1 MNKRLFLELCD
12 EKDGVTGTNQLF
24 EAFFSTT
31 VSGAHGPTN
40 NIPFLVDCG
49 TFQGL
54 DNDAQFNSSFFYD
67 VTRPE
72 FAILTHGHLD
82 HYGRFPVAIN
92 QGFVAPIFT
101 THTTANFLTRVFL
114 DDCLKI
120 EKRRNKKTD
129 EDVVPLYSEE
139 DIALLKSMLVPC
151 KYYEKVQYND
161 NICIYFFDNGHLPG
175 AAVTLVQITDG
186 EDCINV
192 VLSGDYNDHNM
203 FFPVNPLPDWVYK
216 LPNVLIL
223 LESTYGGT
231 KTDSSCEP
239 CLVENVV
246 YATKKNMS
254 VLIPTFAFGRH
265 QEVLY
270 TLKQAQDMGTLDR
283 RIPIY
288 ADGKSAIATTQIFL
302 EGKFNMFHSAKNF
315 LPDNLIIVED
325 KAMRRQIISDSI
337 TPKIVAA
344 SSGSA
349 SYGASQA
356 YLNAHYTNPKYM
368 VHSAGH
374 LFPES
379 KLGRMRDDP
388 NAKALFRG
396 TGEFSAHARQ
406 EKLVNFVKPFDPK
419 NVLGVG
425 IHHGE
430 EVSKDL
436 LANELINEGYKT
448 FILNSNFKFRFNS
461 SGLVGCF
468 PRYDRKD
475 KHIR

>member
-24 EAFFSTT
+24 EAFFSNA
-31 VSGAHGPTN
+31 VECGDNSTN
-40 NIPFLVDCG
+40 SIPFLVDCG

-67 VTRPE
+67 VTRPK

-82 HYGRFPVAIN
+82 HYGRFPIAIN
-92 QGFVAPIFT
+92 QGFLAPIFT
-101 THTTANFLTRVFL
+101 TYTTANFLTRIFL

-120 EKRRNKKTD
+120 EKRRNKKAG
-129 EDVVPLYSEE
+129 EDVVPLYCEE
-139 DIALLKSMLVPC
+139 DISLMKSMLVPC
-151 KYYEKVQYND
+151 KYYEKLQYND

-175 AAVTLVQITDG
+175 AAVTLIQITDG
-186 EDCINV
+186 EDFINV
-192 VLSGDYNDHNM
+192 VISGDYNDQNM
-203 FFPVNPLPDWVYK
+203 FFPVKPLPDWVYN
-216 LPNVLIL
+216 LSNVLVL

-231 KTDSSCEP
+231 KTDSSCDP
-239 CLVENVV
+239 CIIENVV
-246 YATKKNMS
+246 YALKKNMS
-254 VLIPTFAFGRH
+254 VLIPAFAFGRL

-270 TLKQAQDMGTLDR
+270 KLKKAQDMGVLDR
-283 RIPIY
+283 KFPIY
-288 ADGKSAIATTQIFL
+288 PDGKSALATTELFL
-302 EGKFNMFHSAKNF
+302 EGKFNMFHEAKNF
-315 LPDNLIIVED
+315 LPDNVIVVED
-325 KAMRRQIISDSI
+325 KCMRRQLTFDPN
-337 TPKIVAA
+337 PKIIVA

-349 SYGASQA
+349 SYGASYS
-356 YLNAHYTNPKYM
+356 YLNACYNNPKYM
-368 VHSAGH
+368 VHSSGH

-379 KLGRMRDDP
+379 KLGRMSDDP
-388 NAKALFRG
+388 NAKAIFRG

-406 EKLVNFVKPFDPK
+406 EKLVKFVKPFNPK
-419 NVLGVG
+419 NVLGIG

-430 EVSKDL
+430 EVSKAL

>member
-1 MNKRLFLELCD
+1 MMNRRPFLEICD
-12 EKDGVTGTNQLF
+12 EKDAVTGTNQLLDV
-24 EAFFSTT
+24 FFSHKVDISNGTT
-31 VSGAHGPTN
+31 D

-49 TFQGL
+49 TFQGQ

-67 VTRPE
+67 ITRPL

-92 QGFVAPIFT
+92 QGFLAPIFT
-101 THTTANFLTRVFL
+101 THVTTQFLNRVFL

-120 EKRRNKKTD
+120 EKRRSKKREEGAPALYD
-129 EDVVPLYSEE
+129 EN
-139 DIALLKSMLVPC
+139 DISLMKSMLVPC
-151 KYYEKVQYND
+151 PFYEKIQFND

-175 AAVTLVQITDG
+175 AAVTLIQITDK

-192 VLSGDYNDHNM
+192 VISGDYNDKNM
-203 FFPVNPLPDWVYK
+203 FFPVPPLPDWVYK

-223 LESTYGGT
+223 LESTYGAT

-239 CLVENVV
+239 CLIENII
-246 YATKKNMS
+246 YAIKKHMS

-270 TLKQAQDMGTLDR
+270 TLKQAQDMGILDR
-283 RIPIY
+283 RIPVY
-288 ADGKSAIATTQIFL
+288 ADGKSALATTQLFL
-302 EGKFNMFHSAKNF
+302 EGKFNMFHGAKNF
-315 LPDNLIIVED
+315 LPDNLIVVEN
-325 KAMRRQIISDSI
+325 KAMRQQLLYDPN
-337 TPKIVAA
+337 PKIIAA
-344 SSGSA
+344 SSGSG

-356 YLNAHYTNPKYM
+356 YLNGCYNNPKYM

-406 EKLVNFVKPFDPK
+406 EKLVKFVTPFDPK

-430 EVSKDL
+430 EVSKEL

-448 FILNSNFKFRFNS
+448 FILNSNFKFRFDS

>member
-1 MNKRLFLELCD
+1 MHKRLFLELCD

-24 EAFFSTT
+24 EAFFSNT
-31 VSGAHGPTN
+31 VEGGHGPTN

-54 DNDAQFNSSFFYD
+54 DNDAQFNSGFFYD
-67 VTRPE
+67 VTSPE

-92 QGFVAPIFT
+92 QGFLAPIFT
-101 THTTANFLTRVFL
+101 THTTAAFLTRVFL

-120 EKRRNKKTD
+120 EKRRNKKAD
-129 EDVVPLYSEE
+129 ENAVPLYSE
-139 DIALLKSMLVPC
+139 DDMALMKSMLVPC

-175 AAVTLVQITDG
+175 SAVTLVQITDG
-186 EDCINV
+186 EECINV
-192 VLSGDYNDHNM
+192 VLSGDYNHKNM
-203 FFPVNPLPDWVYK
+203 FFPVNPLPNWVYT

-231 KTDSSCEP
+231 KIDSSCAP
-239 CLVENVV
+239 CLVDNVI
-246 YATKKNMS
+246 YALKKNMS
-254 VLIPTFAFGRH
+254 ILIPTFAFGRH

-270 TLKQAQDMGTLDR
+270 TLKQAQDIGILDR
-283 RIPIY
+283 KFPIY
-288 ADGKSAIATTQIFL
+288 ADGKSALATTELFL
-302 EGKFNMFHSAKNF
+302 EGKFNMFHGAKNF
-315 LPDNLIIVED
+315 LPDNMIVVEN
-325 KAMRRQIISDSI
+325 KAMRKQLAFDP
-337 TPKIVAA
+337 TPKIIIA
-344 SSGSA
+344 SSGSG
-349 SYGASQA
+349 SYGASQV
-356 YLNAHYTNPKYM
+356 YLNACYNNPRYL
-368 VHSAGH
+368 VHSSGH

-406 EKLVNFVKPFDPK
+406 EDLVKFVKPFDPK
-419 NVLGVG
+419 NVLAVG

-430 EVSKDL
+430 EVSKAL

-448 FILNSNFKFRFNS
+448 FILNSNFKFRFDS
-461 SGLVGCF
+461 SGIIGCF

-475 KHIR
+475 KNIR